1 MEVPEKMTDKSLPN
15 KMRVDSQSFPEAIY
29 EGLEEGLIVGNSL
42 QYVSVCCDVADC
54 PLAQPRAA

>member
-1 MEVPEKMTDKSLPN
+1 MTDKSLPN